1 MGDFFLALLWCIIGE
16 GLEFVDRVAPRERQ
30 GGQGDPEDAKGPG
43 GGAVT
48 IVATAEPLIFHEC
61 LKVET
66 RKEEKMAYIIW
77 GYLPKGKGYYV
88 DLWEDPEDPETSY
101 EFHTVATPEERE
113 QLIKRLQDEGHELQA
128 EEQR

>member
-1 MGDFFLALLWCIIGE
+1 VTILIISPE
-16 GLEFVDRVAPRERQ
+16 GQVVGRVIE
-30 GGQGDPEDAKGPG
+30 ETE
-43 GGAVT
+43 T

-61 LKVET
+61 LEVET

-77 GYLPKGKGYYV
+77 GYLPKSKGYYV